1 MKIAEIGA
9 FLNPFGE
16 TLSTVFV
23 VSLIILTIAT
33 VIWLLVSAKETNWE
47 ANWHGGDLDDDTN
60 NFAGE
65 HGSVQELSE
74 AVATKAEKVAE
85 IMPSMLLIVGLLGT
99 FLGLGIA
106 LNKASTVLAMADTA
120 GMDSAMTQLM
130 GLMDGLGA
138 KFKTSTWGILCFIIL
153 NLLFN
158 IFGFQE
164 KRLVWAVKKVREEA
178 QEKERMLNT
187 KEVERH
193 QIMIDVLKNIDNS
206 SQKHSQTL
214 IDTIRTLQEK
224 NSKELNNS
232 FLIFGQIRNDI
243 NNNSRL
249 LIDSFNKSQENNLVE
264 YGRLFKQV
272 QDSLDQNNNVTT
284 ASSEK
289 SIAELQKIASY
300 NQATQKS
307 MQDFVENTV
316 HSMASIGSSA
326 DKMALAATAV
336 GSSAEGLND
345 VVENLRN
352 ELEGVME
359 MIKQDL
365 SETINNMGNSFEEN
379 MSTMS
384 KSMGQATLGISKAV
398 DELSTSVDETMKE
411 VTNVIGESMNLQRKS
426 ADEFTLTS
434 TILNEKVAAMT
445 NLIDQLSGDITSGLK
460 AVSESGRRMKSLDAR
475 YEKYSELIEKITE
488 TNQQLLNGNQ
498 KITSYLPQVIEAMP
512 NLSSG
517 INHNLSESVKIQRDS
532 TNIFAQLS
540 DDIKNAL
547 TVISQSADRLESLNS
562 RYESYSI
569 LVDSIT
575 RSNEKLLAK
584 IDSKAIA

>member
-1 MKIAEIGA
+1 
-9 FLNPFGE
+9 
-16 TLSTVFV
+16 
-23 VSLIILTIAT
+23 
-33 VIWLLVSAKETNWE
+33 
-47 ANWHGGDLDDDTN
+47 
-60 NFAGE
+60 
-65 HGSVQELSE
+65 
-74 AVATKAEKVAE
+74 
-85 IMPSMLLIVGLLGT
+85 
-99 FLGLGIA
+99 
-106 LNKASTVLAMADTA
+106 
-120 GMDSAMTQLM
+120 
-130 GLMDGLGA
+130 
-138 KFKTSTWGILCFIIL
+138 
-153 NLLFN
+153 
-158 IFGFQE
+158 
-164 KRLVWAVKKVREEA
+164 
-178 QEKERMLNT
+178 
-187 KEVERH
+187 
-193 QIMIDVLKNIDNS
+193 
-206 SQKHSQTL
+206 
-214 IDTIRTLQEK
+214 
-224 NSKELNNS
+224 
-232 FLIFGQIRNDI
+232 
-243 NNNSRL
+243 
-249 LIDSFNKSQENNLVE
+249 
-264 YGRLFKQV
+264 
-272 QDSLDQNNNVTT
+272 
-284 ASSEK
+284 
-289 SIAELQKIASY
+289 
-300 NQATQKS
+300 
-307 MQDFVENTV
+307 
-316 HSMASIGSSA
+316 MASIGSSA

-532 TNIFAQLS
+532 TNIFAQYQM
-540 DDIKNAL
+540 
-547 TVISQSADRLESLNS
+547 ISKMR
-562 RYESYSI
+562 
-569 LVDSIT
+569 
-575 RSNEKLLAK
+575 
-584 IDSKAIA
+584 

>member
-272 QDSLDQNNNVTT
+272 QDSLDKNNNVTT